1 METCWKAITYEVHI
15 QEPAGGTVKQTIDPE
30 YNLMKVPY
38 GTTLSFEYTPG
49 GPYVLRDWVLSGE
62 GNLISNGNTC
72 TLYVTGNCLIYLR
85 LGGLYRVDVTLEI
98 DEASAPDTTELMLKS
113 GDRERPLIRGAAAGQ
128 FFNTGVETG
137 YYELYIKV
145 KSGSW
150 LKIDDNILIQDDRK
164 LEYSLFSIDVVD
176 GDDVR
181 IDKNL
186 VSYPDYS
193 IPERDIVV
201 QLPTEGYKYGTLTTV
216 PTGLGPIDGS
226 VISFKMPNEKTT
238 LKLDGFEPMKW
249 IIKFTHAVGEPGFKE
264 ATGNTIGGEVVYEE
278 EVVYGKEHPFPILNV
293 WEGWDFSRWEWV
305 DNDGIMLKQYTGE
318 KFLVEIGM
326 KKMRAVWNHGTIDY
340 TVKKY
345 RQLAA
350 EDGYEKVSETIVSG
364 TAGSHVDISGD
375 PVDPGFHLNEG
386 HPGSVLSAELKA
398 GLVLSAYYD
407 RDTYEVTTRLMI
419 DPVMDFGPT
428 TMRYG
433 APWNP
438 KLYTDAGIPFGYNI
452 EGWYLDPGPSWTP
465 TETVPLGADDGS
477 SMTLYMKGIPYTYR
491 IIYSPPIADAPKE
504 YVYGQGKIDLN
515 DYQEPIDPE
524 GRLFNGWTLN
534 GLPLVN
540 GIIDSQLLKGAGI
553 TPESEL
559 LVNAAWGFLITV
571 EPPRVGKITVTGANP
586 VVGQEGKYT
595 VSGNKNVQFSYYPNE
610 TKEKVFRWYFDEQS
624 LDESDSI
631 EFSIQK
637 DVTVGVVLK
646 LRAEGFNPGHPYP
659 EHSFVG
665 MFNAPSDGYVF
676 EPDPEQKIEWKQE
689 SNVKVGGFTVDFF
702 TDGRIILH
710 APDSLGTVIIG
721 HIIHQDSSGNYHHIS
736 LTAFIVSGIYPTEE
750 T

>member
-15 QEPAGGTVKQTIDPE
+15 QEPAGGTVELTTDPK

-38 GTTLSFEYTPG
+38 GTTLSFVYTPG
-49 GPYVLRDWVLSGE
+49 GPYVLRDWVLFGE

-85 LGGLYRVDVTLEI
+85 LGGSYRVDVALEI
-98 DEASAPDTTELMLKS
+98 DKAPAPNETELMLKS
-113 GDRERPLIRGAAAGQ
+113 GNRERPLIRDSATGQ
-128 FFNTGVETG
+128 FYNSTVETG
-137 YYELYIKV
+137 YYELYIKD

-150 LKIDDNILIQDDRK
+150 LKIDEDILIQDDRK
-164 LEYSLFSIDVVD
+164 LEYSLYSIDVVN
-176 GDDVR
+176 GNNVR

-193 IPERDIVV
+193 ISERDIVV
-201 QLPTEGYKYGTLTTV
+201 QLPTEGYNYGTLTTV
-216 PTGLGPIDGS
+216 PTGLGSIGGS
-226 VISFKMPNEKTT
+226 KISFKMPNEKTT
-238 LKLDGFEPMKW
+238 LKLDGFEPMRW
-249 IIKFTHAVGEPGFKE
+249 DITFTYTPGEPGFQG
-264 ATGNTIGGEVVYEE
+264 ATGDITE
-278 EVVYGKEHPFPILNV
+278 EVVYGREYSFPILNV
-293 WEGWDFSRWEWV
+293 WVGWDFSRWEWV
-305 DNDGIMLKQYTGE
+305 DNDGNVLKQYTGGQ
-318 KFLVEIGM
+318 FLVEIGM
-326 KKMRAVWNHGTIDY
+326 ERMRAVWNHGTIDY

-364 TAGSHVDISGD
+364 IAGSHVDISGD

-386 HPGSVLSAELKA
+386 HSGSVLSAELKA

-407 RDTYEVTTRLMI
+407 RDTYEVTTRLKI

-438 KLYTDAGIPFGYNI
+438 GLYKEIPFGYNI
-452 EGWYLDPGPSWTP
+452 EGWYLDPGLSGTP
-465 TETVPLGADDGS
+465 TETVPLGKGDGS
-477 SMTLYMKGIPYTYR
+477 SMILYMKGIPYTYR
-491 IIYSPPIADAPKE
+491 IIYTPSIADAPKE
-504 YVYGQGKIDLN
+504 YVYGQGTIDLN
-515 DYQEPIDPE
+515 HYEKPNDPE
-524 GRLFNGWTLN
+524 GRLFDGWTLN
-534 GLPLVN
+534 GLPLVD
-540 GIIDSQLLKGAGI
+540 GIIRSQFLKDAGI
-553 TPESEL
+553 TPEREL
-559 LVNAAWGFLITV
+559 LVNAVWGFLITV

-595 VSGNKNVQFSYYPNE
+595 VSRNKNVQFSYDPE
-610 TKEKVFRWYFDEQS
+610 RTKEKVFRWYFDEQS

-646 LRAEGFNPGHPYP
+646 LRAEGFDPGHPYP